1 MPITAALRQVTVK
14 GIACT
19 IERIE
24 RYVSIYIVTRA
35 GARLGKTI
43 ERAEG
48 WGLRFG
54 AATLIGGGRG
64 PAPVG
69 SGPIPGGGGGCTN
82 KRV

>member
-1 MPITAALRQVTVK
+1 MPITTAPHQVTVK
-14 GIACT
+14 GIVCT

-24 RYVSIYIVTRA
+24 RYVSIHIVNRA

-43 ERAEG
+43 ERVEG

-64 PAPVG
+64 LY
-69 SGPIPGGGGGCTN
+69 
-82 KRV
+82 K